1 MKAAICTFQYY
12 TRICRDL
19 YPHGQE
25 KLAENWDGFPFT
37 FLFAKINLAA
47 LLGSVSHFESWNTL
61 GRVSCCKIAA
71 EWKHQNRASPVSLN
85 VNSASDQFIRL
96 INACLLSL
104 SRSPAGIASRAE
116 SARRGQQQKTP
127 PPRPAAL
134 CGARQI
140 FALAYYLMPT
150 GYIPA
155 SPSRRRRFGSR
166 GMQPPCHALQRKGVV

>member
-1 MKAAICTFQYY
+1 MHCSILNLITLRLISRR
-12 TRICRDL
+12 TRK
-19 YPHGQE
+19 P
-25 KLAENWDGFPFT
+25 AENCSLCFFICGNQFSGSTWQRFT
-37 FLFAKINLAA
+37 F
-47 LLGSVSHFESWNTL
+47 
-61 GRVSCCKIAA
+61 RVMEYPGSCCKIAV
-71 EWKHQNRASPVSLN
+71 EWKHQNRAPPVSLN

-96 INACLLSL
+96 INACLL

-150 GYIPA
+150 GNWTRPVFAAGTQKIA
-155 SPSRRRRFGSR
+155 RAAGISI
-166 GMQPPCHALQRKGVV
+166 